1 MEVYKDDIYVLLLLQ
16 HIAIRQCASELISTF
31 MPLLPMSV
39 ENKRALS
46 LSVCLSL
53 AAAERWC
60 VLQLWLLLNTIR
72 LVR

>member
-46 LSVCLSL
+46 LSVCYSVRLSVPC
-53 AAAERWC
+53 RS
-60 VLQLWLLLNTIR
+60 
-72 LVR
+72 